1 MNNYIVTITFIEHK
15 INPKNIIE
23 LIKRN
28 VGMLVEKEDLKIIG
42 NKMFWE
48 FSSADFDVKTNVT
61 EFINNMF
68 VEGSIVG
75 GKIDDR

>member
-48 FSSADFDVKTNVT
+48 FSRQILTLKLT
-61 EFINNMF
+61 
-68 VEGSIVG
+68 
-75 GKIDDR
+75 